1 MLKNAPR
8 ITIGRAKSPTRG
20 DDKGASIT
28 PGPANYKTETT
39 KQIGDAS
46 SVKIVFA
53 SAQRPI
59 SAQPGDKLKR
69 IQLKPGPSD
78 YNPINTDLYKKRS
91 RVIPLATFS

>member
-1 MLKNAPR
+1 MGTAKRVTSDERTAGNRPGPADYNRQKKFSEVIRSNSLLKNAPR

-59 SAQPGDKLKR
+59 SA
-69 IQLKPGPSD
+69 
-78 YNPINTDLYKKRS
+78 
-91 RVIPLATFS
+91 